1 MLRKNLHHYTEIE
14 SYQFI
19 TFRTQDSIDP
29 YLQKISKIMEL
40 SVSERQMRID
50 KYCDKSNKGC
60 HLNNELIQIVMDY
73 LKELDPDFYLLITV
87 SIMPNHIHLLIK
99 QKQDLKVVMQQIKG
113 SLAFKINNLLSRKG
127 HFWEKSYFDK
137 TIRDEKHFNIVYK
150 YIENNAIKANLAD
163 RDSRFY
169 GIYNN

>member
-1 MLRKNLHHYTEIE
+1 MIRKTLHHYSEIE

-19 TFRTQDSIDP
+19 TFRTLDSIDP
-29 YLQKISKIMEL
+29 YLHKISKTPRL
-40 SVSERQMRID
+40 SVSERQMKID
-50 KYCDKSNKGC
+50 EYCDHSTLGCYLIGEVINIILTHIKS
-60 HLNNELIQIVMDY
+60 LEPDYYQLIAI
-73 LKELDPDFYLLITV
+73 

-113 SLAFKINNLLSRKG
+113 SLAFKINKLLSRKG
-127 HFWEKSYFDK
+127 YFWEKSYFDK

-163 RDSRFY
+163 KDSRFY